1 MATDPATGLATG
13 SATAAVTQPTVPS
26 WPAVDDE
33 LSDETTLVD
42 VLDRVIARGVVLSG
56 DVVLSVAG
64 VDLVHVGLRL
74 VLRGLDHRPVR

>member
-1 MATDPATGLATG
+1 MSSATG
-13 SATAAVTQPTVPS
+13 SATTAATTSVTQTNVPA

-33 LSDETTLVD
+33 LSDEATLVD

-74 VLRGLDHRPVR
+74 VLRGIDHRPVR